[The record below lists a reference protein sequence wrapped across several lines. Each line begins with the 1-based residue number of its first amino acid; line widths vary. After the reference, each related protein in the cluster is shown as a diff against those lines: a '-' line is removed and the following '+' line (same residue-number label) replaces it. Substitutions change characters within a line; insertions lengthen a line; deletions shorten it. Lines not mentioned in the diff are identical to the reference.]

1 MIVLARSLLGQSGFF
16 LHALPSS
23 EWYSSKNE
31 DIGVPSLLLL
41 IYYYVLSL
49 IHYFDQNEIHKTF
62 VNLICFLIFLEMVVE
77 IFQDNFFLPKLPN
90 DIFQD
95 LMKALHP
102 QSSPQF
108 FMMLLFY

>member
-1 MIVLARSLLGQSGFF
+1 
-16 LHALPSS
+16 
-23 EWYSSKNE
+23 
-31 DIGVPSLLLL
+31 
-41 IYYYVLSL
+41 
-49 IHYFDQNEIHKTF
+49 
-62 VNLICFLIFLEMVVE
+62 MVVE
-77 IFQDNFFLPKLPN
+77 IFQDNFFLPMLPN